1 MTKEVPRK
9 RFPQALV
16 IFNNVVESADNVPT
30 EVKRLR
36 RAISESLAENN
47 QRSALNR
54 RFCRQREINPKFF
67 PKVVAWLFRQDT
79 VRRFKKAG
87 GYWAVQQLTSA
98 LPKISHGAKPHVAL
112 GMNKGGASEIWGF
125 TVAEDALIYARHLHL
140 NEGYSIDNAKQVSA
154 NLFGIDKANINKAKI
169 PPISAIDAD
178 EQAGFIKLKYKLP

>member
-87 GYWAVQQLTSA
+87 GYWAVKQLTSA
-98 LPKISHGAKPHVAL
+98 LPKISHGAKPHVVTLPLFNGVHSIGYYADFFRCS
-112 GMNKGGASEIWGF
+112 ASQRCSNCIG
-125 TVAEDALIYARHLHL
+125 LM
-140 NEGYSIDNAKQVSA
+140 
-154 NLFGIDKANINKAKI
+154 
-169 PPISAIDAD
+169 
-178 EQAGFIKLKYKLP
+178 